1 MLTSTQAMPIRIL
14 IADDHQIFR
23 EGLRTLL
30 KSRSDIEVIGEAENG
45 RAVVSL
51 AAELAP
57 DVIIM
62 DVAMPDLNGIEAT
75 RQISAGRASAKVL
88 ALSMHSDSR
97 FVTRMLQA
105 GAQGYLLKDCAF
117 EELTLA
123 IDTIVGEGVYL
134 SPGVTGVVVR
144 DYVQHLGTGDTA
156 LTGLSPREREVLQL
170 VAEGLTTK
178 DIALK
183 LHISVKT
190 VETHRKQIMDKLEI
204 RSVAEL
210 TKYAVREGLTSLD
223 VSSRSAQP
231 SR

>member
-1 MLTSTQAMPIRIL
+1 MTIRIL

-30 KSRSDIEVIGEAENG
+30 QNRGDIEVIGEAENG
-45 RAVVSL
+45 RAVVAL
-51 AAELAP
+51 AAELDP

-75 RQISAGRASAKVL
+75 RQIAAARKATKVL

-117 EELTLA
+117 EELALA
-123 IDTIVGEGVYL
+123 IDTIVGDGVYL

-144 DYVQHLGTGDTA
+144 DYVHHLEAVDAGIA
-156 LTGLSPREREVLQL
+156 GLSPREREVLQL

-178 DIALK
+178 EIAGK

-223 VSSRSAQP
+223 LSGRTAAAP
-231 SR
+231 R

>member
-1 MLTSTQAMPIRIL
+1 MPIRIL
-14 IADDHQIFR
+14 IADDHKIFR

-30 KSRSDIEVIGEAENG
+30 QNRGDIEVIGEAENG
-45 RAVVSL
+45 RTVVAL
-51 AAELAP
+51 AAELRP

-75 RQISAGRASAKVL
+75 RQISGGRVAGKVL

-117 EELTLA
+117 EELALA
-123 IDTIVGEGVYL
+123 IDTIVSDGIYL

-144 DYVQHLGTGDTA
+144 DYVQHLAEGDA
-156 LTGLSPREREVLQL
+156 GIAALSPREREVLQL

-178 DIALK
+178 DIAGK

-223 VSSRSAQP
+223 VSGRALP
-231 SR
+231 ARGFP

>member
-1 MLTSTQAMPIRIL
+1 MSIRIL
-14 IADDHQIFR
+14 IADDHKIFR

-30 KSRSDIEVIGEAENG
+30 RSRDDIEVIGEADNG
-45 RAVVSL
+45 RTVVSL
-51 AAELAP
+51 ASQLEP
-57 DVIIM
+57 DIVIM

-75 RQISAGRASAKVL
+75 RQITTTRADVKVL

-105 GAQGYLLKDCAF
+105 GANGYLLKDCAF

-123 IDTIVGEGVYL
+123 IDTIVTEGVYL

-144 DYVQHLGTGDTA
+144 DYMQHLSTDESSRT
-156 LTGLSPREREVLQL
+156 LLSSREREVLQL
-170 VAEGLTTK
+170 VAEGLTTR
-178 DIALK
+178 DIATK

-190 VETHRKQIMDKLEI
+190 VESHRRQIMDKLEI

-210 TKYAVREGLTSLD
+210 TKYAVREGLTSLE
-223 VSSRSAQP
+223 V
-231 SR
+231 

>member
-1 MLTSTQAMPIRIL
+1 MPIRIL
-14 IADDHQIFR
+14 IADDHKIFR

-30 KSRSDIEVIGEAENG
+30 QNRGDIEVIGEAENG
-45 RAVVSL
+45 RTVVAL
-51 AAELAP
+51 AAELRP

-75 RQISAGRASAKVL
+75 RQISGGRVAGKVL

-117 EELTLA
+117 EELALA
-123 IDTIVGEGVYL
+123 IDTIVSDGVYL

-144 DYVQHLGTGDTA
+144 DYVQHLAEGDA
-156 LTGLSPREREVLQL
+156 GIAALSPREREVLQL

-178 DIALK
+178 DIAGK

-223 VSSRSAQP
+223 VSGRALP
-231 SR
+231 ARGFP